1 MDAMKEM
8 LRLTPLRRIA
18 HPKGD
23 VLHAL
28 KASEPDWESFGEAYF
43 TMINGGE
50 TKGWKRHRRMKM
62 NLVVPVGM
70 VRFHVHDAESA
81 RTRVF
86 DLGREN
92 YARLTVP
99 PGYWMAFTGLTADIN
114 LVLNLASIEH
124 DPEEAINAP
133 LDAFSLE

>member
-1 MDAMKEM
+1 MDKMKESIG
-8 LRLTPLRRIA
+8 LTPLRRIS

-23 VLHAL
+23 ILHAL
-28 KASEPDWESFGEAYF
+28 KASEPDCGQFGEAYF
-43 TMINGGE
+43 TLVNGGE
-50 TKGWKRHRRMKM
+50 TKGWKRHQRMKM

-70 VRFHVHDAESA
+70 VRFHIHDTESA
-81 RTRVF
+81 TTTVF

-92 YARLTVP
+92 YARLSVP

-124 DPEEAINAP
+124 DPEEAIHMP
-133 LDAFSLE
+133 LDAFALQ